1 MTRTNNELFNP
12 ESLRFPV
19 AHGSFLAGG
28 DSLSRNP
35 AGLQVDPDLH
45 GQGLGKSLVE
55 LTLRSL
61 LGAGIEGVSL
71 FADPGVIDFYRPMG
85 FRSDPE
91 GIKAMFWYPR

>member
-1 MTRTNNELFNP
+1 M
-12 ESLRFPV
+12 
-19 AHGSFLAGG
+19 GG
-28 DSLSRNP
+28 DSLLSNP